1 MSKNNLKTKENFNGL
16 EYKEIN
22 NLTTGKV
29 VRLLVV
35 FAFILGFSVIFSFTN
50 ITNNKIAKNTYI
62 QNINVSDMTQD
73 EARNYIIKK
82 YREKQLRNIKLNHL
96 GDSTIV
102 SYEQLNVTEKI
113 EEAVKEAYL
122 RGRKGNIISNNYS
135 ILFSKIF
142 KKNYDANIKID
153 ENALDNVVKDTESKL
168 KDVVQEYSYY
178 IENEKLIIKPG
189 KDGVIID
196 KEKIKKEILDR
207 IENLDEDNNEI
218 DIPCQNS
225 KAKEIDI
232 EKIVSEIKKDAENA
246 YISKDPVEIHI
257 EKDGIDLAISVEEA
271 KEIIKEERE
280 EYEIPLKIIKPSIT
294 VASLGEDAFANK
306 LSTFTTTYDASN
318 INRNNNL
325 VLAAQKLNGTIVNPG
340 ETFSYNKTI
349 GERTIAAGFKEAK
362 AYANGDIVLDV
373 GGGICQLSSTLYNA
387 CLLTNLDIV
396 ERYNHSFTTSYVSP
410 SRDATV
416 SWGTLDYK
424 FKNNRKYPIKI
435 EATAGD
441 GVVVVN
447 IYGIKQ
453 EDDYTVLIDSKV
465 TSIIERKEEHK
476 KSGTPRNGEDGCT
489 SEAYKTLLKN
499 GVIVSKTVISRDTY
513 NALSKIVID

>member
-1 MSKNNLKTKENFNGL
+1 MGKNNLKTKENFNGL

-35 FAFILGFSVIFSFTN
+35 FAFILVFSVIFSFTN

-189 KDGVIID
+189 KDGVFID

-246 YISKDPVEIHI
+246 YISKDPVDIHI

-271 KEIIKEERE
+271 KEIIKEE
-280 EYEIPLKIIKPSIT
+280 
-294 VASLGEDAFANK
+294 
-306 LSTFTTTYDASN
+306 
-318 INRNNNL
+318 
-325 VLAAQKLNGTIVNPG
+325 
-340 ETFSYNKTI
+340 
-349 GERTIAAGFKEAK
+349 KE
-362 AYANGDIVLDV
+362 
-373 GGGICQLSSTLYNA
+373 QLQ
-387 CLLTNLDIV
+387 V
-396 ERYNHSFTTSYVSP
+396 
-410 SRDATV
+410 
-416 SWGTLDYK
+416 
-424 FKNNRKYPIKI
+424 
-435 EATAGD
+435 
-441 GVVVVN
+441 
-447 IYGIKQ
+447 
-453 EDDYTVLIDSKV
+453 
-465 TSIIERKEEHK
+465 
-476 KSGTPRNGEDGCT
+476 
-489 SEAYKTLLKN
+489 
-499 GVIVSKTVISRDTY
+499 
-513 NALSKIVID
+513 